1 MLIDFN
7 VDKYDRNIP
16 IIIWGTGVIGSILY
30 HGLEKKNIM
39 VSAFVDSFRSDDFCG
54 RPIVTP
60 EDLSERY
67 RMEKII
73 ILIGA
78 TARRKE
84 IEDILKNLRIDQY
97 YDAWDFIESL
107 VEEDD
112 TLRRASFEK
121 WQIRESYLMYKW
133 QIHNPQKLWIRSVD
147 LMITEKCSLRCKDC
161 SNLMQ
166 YYKHPVNFDLEDLKF
181 TFDRFLS
188 KVDRIGELRIIGGE
202 PLMHPEFY
210 KIVQWYK
217 ECNKIGKI
225 GVWTNGT
232 IFPSEEIREALNVKK
247 ARMRFSDYGQL
258 AYHLSNWIKYCEE
271 ANIDYEVNKMDEWHD
286 LGELRKRNY
295 SEETLKKNY
304 QCCECRSLPTFL
316 KGRLYNCPYA
326 ANADNLHAMQKE
338 DAILDFIDFSNENE
352 DYTTADIKNFLEKR
366 NYLMACDYCSGRNY
380 EGGGIEPYVQVKEPL
395 NYVSYE

>member
-7 VDKYDRNIP
+7 IDRYERNIP

-30 HGLEKKNIM
+30 YGLKKKNIM
-39 VSAFVDSFRSDDFCG
+39 VSAFADSFRKVDFCG
-54 RPIVTP
+54 RPIVPP
-60 EDLSERY
+60 EELSEWY
-67 RMEKII
+67 RREKII

-84 IEDILKNLRIDQY
+84 IEDILKDLRIDQY

-107 VEEDD
+107 VEEHDA
-112 TLRRASFEK
+112 LRKACFEE

-147 LMITEKCSLRCKDC
+147 LMLTEKCSLRCRDC

-166 YYKHPVNFDLEDLKF
+166 YYKHPVNFNLEDLKV
-181 TFDRFLS
+181 TFDKFLS

-217 ECNKIGKI
+217 DCNKIGKI

-232 IFPSEEIREALNVKK
+232 IFPSKEIREVLNVKK
-247 ARMRFSDYGQL
+247 MRMRFSDYGQL
-258 AYHLSNWIKYCEE
+258 AYHLSDWIKYCEE
-271 ANIDYEVNKMDEWHD
+271 TNIDYEVNKMDEWHD
-286 LGELRKRNY
+286 LGELKKRNY
-295 SEETLKKNY
+295 SEETLKKIY
-304 QCCECRSLPTFL
+304 QSCECRNLPTFL

-326 ANADNLHAMQKE
+326 ANADNLHAMQRK
-338 DAILDFIDFSNENE
+338 DAILDFFDFSNENV
-352 DYTTADIKNFLEKR
+352 DYTTVDIKNFLEKR

-395 NYVSYE
+395 NYASYE